1 MTRYRKKTLSGAV
14 CEIEVYNVPER
25 RSFKLKP
32 APEKIRTAEERA
44 EYNRKK
50 SEKHFVR
57 LVNTNY
63 THNDYFVTAT
73 YSNDK
78 LPGTYD
84 EADHN
89 LNNYIRRLRRT
100 NPYARIMGV
109 TGYGQRSGRLHHH
122 LIISGIS
129 ESDIIGKWNDG
140 NIIRA
145 EKLRESNYYNGIDCG
160 EDFTA
165 LAIYLHSHTPD
176 NVKGRRWRQT
186 KTIQQPIEEKPTEIK
201 RVYSES
207 KPPKAPEGFMYI
219 PQAFQTNEYYG
230 SGYMRFKYVRIT
242 EPKLDINRFKNRAEN
257 KKSAVL
263 NC

>member
-1 MTRYRKKTLSGAV
+1 MVEQAPYRPNKGTLYS
-14 CEIEVYNVPER
+14 CNPKEVAISCPK
-25 RSFKLKP
+25 RSP
-32 APEKIRTAEERA
+32 ANI
-44 EYNRKK
+44 Y
-50 SEKHFVR
+50 
-57 LVNTNY
+57 
-63 THNDYFVTAT
+63 
-73 YSNDK
+73 
-78 LPGTYD
+78 
-84 EADHN
+84 
-89 LNNYIRRLRRT
+89 
-100 NPYARIMGV
+100 
-109 TGYGQRSGRLHHH
+109 

-242 EPKLDINRFKNRAEN
+242 EPKLDINIFKNRAEN